1 MNGRAPK
8 FSSTGS
14 HTDLTRNCNPNLLIA
29 SRDWE
34 TSSKKISPTIA
45 TRATAQPITTE
56 RKAASAKKLSLNL
69 NRLLGTDARPP
80 VPSGAGREGRPPRFG
95 KLLPGRV
102 LGTVYMVAR

>member
-1 MNGRAPK
+1 KGKAPNS
-8 FSSTGS
+8 SSTGFQ
-14 HTDLTRNCNPNLLIA
+14 TDLTRNWKPNLLIA

-34 TSSKKISPTIA
+34 MSSKRISPTIA
-45 TRATAQPITTE
+45 TRATAHPTTTE

-69 NRLLGTDARPP
+69 NRLLGTGAKPP
-80 VPSGAGREGRPPRFG
+80 APSGAGADGMPLFSG